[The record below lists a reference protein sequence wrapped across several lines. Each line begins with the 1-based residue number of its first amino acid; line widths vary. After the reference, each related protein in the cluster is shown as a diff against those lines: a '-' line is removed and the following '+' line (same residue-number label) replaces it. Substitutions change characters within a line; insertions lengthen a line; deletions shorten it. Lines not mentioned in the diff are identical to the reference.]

1 MAYPYT
7 KFNFQLEVGGTLVA
21 GFSEI
26 TGVSMESGIIEYR
39 EGSDATHVRKVPGL
53 SKYGNITLKRGF
65 TDDTYLSDWRKT
77 VINGAVERRDGAI
90 ILLNEQSEP
99 ALRWNFTNAWPSKLE
114 GAAMNATANE
124 IAIETVELAVE
135 SVELG

>member
-7 KFNFQLEVGGTLVA
+7 KFNFQLEVGGTPVA

-26 TGVSMESGIIEYR
+26 SGVNMESGIIEYR
-39 EGSDATHVRKVPGL
+39 EGSDPTHVRKLPGL

-65 TDDTYLSDWRKT
+65 TDDTYLADWRKT

-90 ILLNEQSEP
+90 ILMNEQGLP
-99 ALRWNFTNAWPSKLE
+99 ALRWEFTNAWPSKLE

-124 IAIETVELAVE
+124 VAIETVELAVE
-135 SVELG
+135 TVAVA

>member
-7 KFNFQLEVGGTLVA
+7 KFNFQLEVDGTPVA

-26 TGVSMESGIIEYR
+26 TGINMESGIIEYR
-39 EGSDATHVRKVPGL
+39 EGSDPTHVRKIPGL

-77 VINGAVERRDGAI
+77 VINGVVARRDGAI
-90 ILLNEQSEP
+90 ILMNEQGQP
-99 ALRWNFTNAWPSKLE
+99 ALRWEFTNAWPSKLE

-124 IAIETVELAVE
+124 VAIETVELAVE
-135 SVELG
+135 TVSVA